1 MSAYFSK
8 MKMLFMYKS
17 LELRYYL
24 SYIHSQINNN
34 SDRTI
39 DVFFSRFRCSS
50 FTIWRKTGSL
60 SLSCNSTQHAR
71 NSFWSL
77 SQGYIRVIVNERP
90 LNREKTTSSV
100 LSVLLLINAYILP
113 YYLIKPIISGSI
125 WVRKGL
131 TKPFLELLNNFK
143 F

>member
-1 MSAYFSK
+1 M
-8 MKMLFMYKS
+8 
-17 LELRYYL
+17 
-24 SYIHSQINNN
+24 
-34 SDRTI
+34 
-39 DVFFSRFRCSS
+39 SS
-50 FTIWRKTGSL
+50 FQDLGVLRSQSGVEQAL
-60 SLSCNSTQHAR
+60 SLSFNSTQHAR

-131 TKPFLELLNNFK
+131 TEPFLELVWY
-143 F
+143 